1 MEDQNIDNF
10 GRIEEEEL
18 ETEADEVDDEE
29 VVEIEDTQQD
39 EPDKFKGKT
48 REDVIK
54 SYVEQEKLRQRDLAK
69 LEEKAEEK
77 AREIL
82 KAQGKSTEQEK
93 AELDKVLESVHK
105 EIEDIDWTKLNPK
118 DYTRK
123 MIEINR
129 KISEASMQ
137 EQQRKAQQEED
148 LRNAYLKDIEQA
160 TRIYPILKDNSE
172 RGKLFKELVIA
183 TVSESK
189 RQGDVVSVQA
199 ATKKV
204 ADAMGVKPNGL
215 RPKVNQPKA
224 LERTQPTTM
233 SSTDT
238 DEQKVQKGIIKA
250 GMNSGVLGGL

>member
-1 MEDQNIDNF
+1 
-10 GRIEEEEL
+10 
-18 ETEADEVDDEE
+18 
-29 VVEIEDTQQD
+29 
-39 EPDKFKGKT
+39 
-48 REDVIK
+48 
-54 SYVEQEKLRQRDLAK
+54 
-69 LEEKAEEK
+69 
-77 AREIL
+77 
-82 KAQGKSTEQEK
+82 
-93 AELDKVLESVHK
+93 
-105 EIEDIDWTKLNPK
+105 
-118 DYTRK
+118 
-123 MIEINR
+123 
-129 KISEASMQ
+129 MQ